1 MSEEPI
7 TIVEI
12 YGNQLSSCGYCTKKD
27 GSVRPRTSHTVGMGP
42 LQMSCSVY
50 KRLLDRGWRRSGDY
64 LYKPNLKES
73 CCPQYTINRKYTW
86 LDIISPHFGQSF
98 CRVTNGTPI
107 TRLDALN
114 FKLSKSQRKAL
125 NKWNRFIIYGEGNS
139 TISAMKNPLPLV
151 DLVHTAD
158 IAVQESHGLE
168 PAHRLEVTLEPSSY
182 TDEKYQ
188 LYLKYQQSIHEDTG
202 NTPGGFE
209 GFLVTS
215 AIRHEPIAYPSTFQS
230 TYPLPTHYGSYHQM
244 YRVDGQLIGIGVI
257 DILPGCVSSVY
268 FMYAPEWNSW
278 SLGKISAIREATLA
292 KEIHDAGVETMTS
305 LYMGFYIYSCPKM
318 RYKGEYEPSYLL
330 DPESYTWHPLGTCIP
345 LLDKAEYS
353 TFNETK
359 SDKDEMS
366 EQDMGQ
372 MQVVA
377 SMSAGVV
384 RVAPLKT
391 QAIWNSSRS
400 RKRIEAVIETFG
412 KGLRDDIILS
422 F

>member
-1 MSEEPI
+1 MNEEREPI

-12 YGNQLSSCGYCTKKD
+12 YGSQLSSCGYCTKKD
-27 GSVRPRTSHTVGMGP
+27 GSVRPRTSHTVSMSP

-73 CCPQYTINRKYTW
+73 CCPQYTIK
-86 LDIISPHFGQSF
+86 
-98 CRVTNGTPI
+98 
-107 TRLDALN
+107 LDALK

-125 NKWNRFIIYGEGNS
+125 NKWNRFIIYGEGNTTAPS
-139 TISAMKNPLPLV
+139 TKTPPPLV
-151 DLVHTAD
+151 DLAHAAD
-158 IAVQESHGLE
+158 IAVQESQGHK

-188 LYLKYQQSIHEDTG
+188 LYLRYQASIHEDTG
-202 NTPGGFE
+202 NTPGSFK

-215 AIRHEPIAYPSTFQS
+215 AIRQEPIPYRNTSAQP

-244 YRVDGQLIGIGVI
+244 YRVDGQLIAIGVI

-268 FMYAPEWNSW
+268 FLYAPEWNPW

-292 KEIHDAGVETMTS
+292 KEIHDAGVESMTS
-305 LYMGFYIYSCPKM
+305 LYMGFYIHSCPKM

-330 DPESYTWHPLGTCIP
+330 DPESYTWHPLEICTP
-345 LLDKAEYS
+345 LLDTVKYS

-359 SDKDEMS
+359 TDNDEMS
-366 EQDMGQ
+366 QQDMQQ
-372 MQVVA
+372 MQVVV
-377 SMSAGVV
+377 STSKGVIK
-384 RVAPLKT
+384 VAPLGI
-391 QAIWNSSRS
+391 QAFWNNPRS
-400 RKRIEAVIETFG
+400 RKQIEVVIKTFG
-412 KGLRDDIILS
+412 KGLSNDIILS
-422 F
+422 V